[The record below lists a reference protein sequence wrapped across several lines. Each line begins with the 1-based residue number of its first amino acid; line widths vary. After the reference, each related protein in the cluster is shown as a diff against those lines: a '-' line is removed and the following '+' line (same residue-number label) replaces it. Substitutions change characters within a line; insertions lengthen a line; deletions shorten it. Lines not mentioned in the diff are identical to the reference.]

1 MTARTNP
8 RDGAIGNRSSVEKD
22 HGGHDEED
30 SKPFL
35 VTGSSPI
42 VASCPGQEEA
52 VQEESKSH
60 YKIPS
65 GWKHVKLEPDC

>member
-8 RDGAIGNRSSVEKD
+8 RGSAICKRRSVEKD
-22 HGGHDEED
+22 HGGRDDED
-30 SKPFL
+30 SKPSL

-42 VASCPGQEEA
+42 VASYPDQED
-52 VQEESKSH
+52 VQEKAH
-60 YKIPS
+60 YKTPS